1 MPGKV
6 LIVDDDPELV
16 EAVTNLLD
24 AKGYTVV
31 SATNGKEGVEAA
43 RREKPGLILLDV
55 MMTTKSEG
63 FDVARSL
70 SKDESLRNI
79 PVVLVTGVRR
89 EMNLPF
95 GFEPDPDW
103 LPVRAVLEK
112 PVKPDTLLK
121 VVEENIV
128 AGQA

>member
-6 LIVDDDPELV
+6 LIVDDDPEIV
-16 EAVTNLLD
+16 EAMTNLLD
-24 AKGYTVV
+24 AKGYTVI
-31 SATNGKEGVEAA
+31 SATNGREGVEAA
-43 RREKPGLILLDV
+43 KKEKPGLILLDV

-70 SKDESLRNI
+70 SKDDSVKHI
-79 PVVLVTGVRR
+79 PIVLVTGVRR

-103 LPVRAVLEK
+103 LPVKAVLEK

-121 VVEENIV
+121 VVEDNI
-128 AGQA
+128 AK

>member
-70 SKDESLRNI
+70 SKDESLRSI

>member
-6 LIVDDDPELV
+6 LIVDDDPEIV
-16 EAVTNLLD
+16 EAMTNLLD

-31 SATNGKEGVEAA
+31 SATNGKEGVETAKK
-43 RREKPGLILLDV
+43 EKPGLILLDV

-70 SKDESLRNI
+70 SKDESLRSI
-79 PVVLVTGVRR
+79 PVVLITGVRR

-103 LPVRAVLEK
+103 LPVKAVLEK

-128 AGQA
+128 AGLA